1 MYIGHGHHSHR
12 QKTSKWAS
20 PFIVGQHGTVEDC
33 LIKYTDYISTSE
45 LAEEMEELIGKRL
58 LSDTPDNMPCTADV
72 LIAMVYYSWRNNSL
86 VIPQEYTKPRK
97 KANLHPNKWSRRAL
111 GLMAATTGDAWRAI
125 HGEWGSMARHPP
137 LPLAQYHRW
146 QQQSLT
152 DTFASHFPDEVF
164 DTFSFPYIEDLVN
177 LPAFNRYAAWVEGR
191 GTPPGCPSPP
201 SYASKTTTKAAGKVC
216 LSMCAGSAESATPAH
231 KSPLPQSCT
240 TVTGQSRSDP

>member
-1 MYIGHGHHSHR
+1 MAQAQPRCPQKLGHDALRSWATIPMALAVGLDIGRITHEDSFGIIPSRHLTKASGSQKQRGSGSYQETRKLEANEVYIGHGHHSHR
-12 QKTSKWAS
+12 QKASKWAS

-33 LIKYTDYISTSE
+33 LIKYTDYIAGSQ

-58 LSDTPDNMPCTADV
+58 LSDTPDSMPCTADV

-86 VIPQEYTKPRK
+86 VIPQEYTKPKK
-97 KANLHPNKWSRRAL
+97 KAHLYPNKWSRRAL

-164 DTFSFPYIEDLVN
+164 DIS
-177 LPAFNRYAAWVEGR
+177 AFH
-191 GTPPGCPSPP
+191 T
-201 SYASKTTTKAAGKVC
+201 
-216 LSMCAGSAESATPAH
+216 
-231 KSPLPQSCT
+231 
-240 TVTGQSRSDP
+240 SRT